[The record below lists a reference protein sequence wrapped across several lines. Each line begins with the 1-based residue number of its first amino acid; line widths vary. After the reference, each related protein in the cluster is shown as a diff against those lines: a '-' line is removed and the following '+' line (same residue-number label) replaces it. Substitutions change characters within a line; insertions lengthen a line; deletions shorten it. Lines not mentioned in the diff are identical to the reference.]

1 MISPEKGAAG
11 ADSDYEVRLKNI
23 RPLDGQ
29 RAEPPAGTGIR
40 HAVSA
45 PVVANGKQI
54 ERLAAQRMEW
64 MGDGENLRAVLVTI
78 CNARSTPKARSR
90 ARC

>member
-1 MISPEKGAAG
+1 
-11 ADSDYEVRLKNI
+11 
-23 RPLDGQ
+23 
-29 RAEPPAGTGIR
+29 
-40 HAVSA
+40 
-45 PVVANGKQI
+45 
-54 ERLAAQRMEW
+54 MEW